1 MIESAQYIGLAIGVG
16 MCLSLLLTETLGV
29 TAGGVIVPGYIAL
42 FLHEPIQ
49 IIVTFSISLLV
60 LFILRILSNF
70 IFIYGKRRLVFSLL
84 LGFFFGY
91 LSKIYFD
98 FEILNAFID
107 SWAPSSSA
115 PEAVVSKINW
125 LEEYGLTSIGNII
138 PGLIASWM
146 DRQGAVR
153 TISVIMIIAVL
164 TRLIIILISGGLFHV

>member
-1 MIESAQYIGLAIGVG
+1 MIESAQYIGLAIGIG
-16 MCLSLLLTETLGV
+16 MCLSLFLTETLGV

-70 IFIYGKRRLVFSLL
+70 MFIYGKRRLVLSLL

-98 FEILNAFID
+98 FEILNAFINSD
-107 SWAPSSSA
+107 S
-115 PEAVVSKINW
+115 E
-125 LEEYGLTSIGNII
+125 II
-138 PGLIASWM
+138 PCPYHNALFLTHSGIDSAFATFA
-146 DRQGAVR
+146 DNEINKIEN
-153 TISVIMIIAVL
+153 TII
-164 TRLIIILISGGLFHV
+164 